1 MLSVTQIEVRSLK
14 MIFDLNVLILSVDL
28 VVGMSFYGS
37 VFSEIIQIILVHV
50 SDRGLSGAFR
60 VLLTTVPRLAVS
72 RVAVFFNSL
81 CIFCSI

>member
-1 MLSVTQIEVRSLK
+1 MLSVTQIEARSLK

-28 VVGMSFYGS
+28 VVGMPFYGS

-72 RVAVFFNSL
+72 RVTVFFNSL